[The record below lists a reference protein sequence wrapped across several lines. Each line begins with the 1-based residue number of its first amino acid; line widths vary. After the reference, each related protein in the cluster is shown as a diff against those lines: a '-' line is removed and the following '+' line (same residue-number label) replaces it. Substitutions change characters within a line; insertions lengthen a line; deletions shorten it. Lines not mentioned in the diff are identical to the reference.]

1 MLQVNQAVAT
11 KYHSSTNNN
20 ETTAKR
26 KSVCVEEES
35 LEDALFAAQVSGQ
48 GYVWTFF
55 VASLKHSVERVA
67 KSSFE
72 IFWGPFILNRFHN

>member
-1 MLQVNQAVAT
+1 MNDVDNNDDFYLRCSPISDDDMLQVNQAVAT

-48 GYVWTFF
+48 GYV
-55 VASLKHSVERVA
+55 
-67 KSSFE
+67 
-72 IFWGPFILNRFHN
+72 

>member
-48 GYVWTFF
+48 GYV
-55 VASLKHSVERVA
+55 
-67 KSSFE
+67 
-72 IFWGPFILNRFHN
+72 